1 VYCDNL
7 TAYFIKY
14 LESKGIKKADSFDEE
29 IKYENITTSMVKE
42 QIYIISEFHRNT
54 LGYTGIMNK
63 RLDNN
68 IGKTVEQYKVYTK
81 KLNRDLEKLKEKD
94 IHNKFEKVLLEKGD
108 IYLIRAQQCID
119 SIYKN
124 NYLDLIMRSMKKV
137 EMCLGNTYFNNL
149 RKRRYIE
156 IGSVDSC
163 CYNMFEM
170 DMVYLL
176 NKLKRKGIKVDC
188 DSLIREFCKVES
200 LDDNSIGFIKAV
212 ISYPYEFIRCCN
224 RYREKSK
231 EWTEDEYI
239 LRLEKAMNSDSESLI

>member
-1 VYCDNL
+1 MYCDNL

-14 LESKGIKKADSFDEE
+14 LESKGIKKVDSFDEE
-29 IKYENITTSMVKE
+29 IKYESITPSMIKE

-54 LGYTGIMNK
+54 LGYTGRMNK

-81 KLNRDLEKLKEKD
+81 KLNRDLEKLKEKE

-108 IYLIRAQQCID
+108 LYLIRAKHCIE
-119 SIYKN
+119 SIYNN
-124 NYLDLIMRSMKKV
+124 NYISLIMRSMKKV

-149 RKRRYIE
+149 RKNESIE
-156 IGSVDSC
+156 IKSIDGC

-170 DMVYLL
+170 DIIYLL
-176 NKLKRKGIKVDC
+176 SKIKKKGMSVDF
-188 DSLIREFCKVES
+188 DSLIREFCQVES
-200 LDDNSIGFIKAV
+200 LDDNSIGFIRAV

-231 EWTEDEYI
+231 EWTEDEYVSK
-239 LRLEKAMNSDSESLI
+239 LEKAMTLDGESLI